1 MTEFNALCPA
11 CRGRVFDVLGHK
23 NGFEM
28 RSCSDCKTL
37 TAVGDYSA
45 NGSLYEEI
53 YAKPPQLTVGAR
65 AGLRRILDRFRSA
78 GLSGRLLDYGFGAGD
93 LMREAREAGFQ
104 VFGVEY
110 SDNARSRALAEGF
123 DVAKEASGLSQKGYD
138 VVTMIEVIE
147 HLPNA
152 RQALKESFDLLRPG
166 GALYV
171 TTPNA
176 RGLNPRY
183 LGLEWSVV
191 GPPDHRVLFSRAGLI
206 TLAEA
211 VGFRVEFVRTEG
223 LNPSEWRGRK
233 GPEASAPST
242 PSPAPAAN
250 LNDHMEASGSL
261 RLVKRAV
268 NVGLSALGLGDTLK
282 VMARR
287 P

>member
-11 CRGRVFDVLGHK
+11 CRGRVFNVLGHK

-28 RSCSDCKTL
+28 RSCGACRTL

-45 NGSLYEEI
+45 DGSLYEEI
-53 YAKPPQLTVGAR
+53 YAKPPQLTIGAR
-65 AGLRRILDRFRSA
+65 AGLRRILDRLRSTN
-78 GLSGRLLDYGFGAGD
+78 LSGRLLDYGFGAGD
-93 LMREAREAGFQ
+93 LMREARDAGWQ
-104 VFGVEY
+104 VCGVEY

-123 DVAKEASGLSQKGYD
+123 EVVKEASALSRKDYD

-152 RQALKESFDLLRPG
+152 RQALEEAFDLLRPG

-183 LGLEWSVV
+183 LGLNWSVV
-191 GPPDHRVLFSRAGLI
+191 GPPDHRVLFSRSGLT
-206 TLAEA
+206 TLAQA

-223 LNPSEWRGRK
+223 LNPSEWRVRNK
-233 GPEASAPST
+233 RPEVSASQ
-242 PSPAPAAN
+242 SPAPAAN
-250 LNDHMEASGSL
+250 LNDQVEASGTL
-261 RLVKRAV
+261 RMVKRVV
-268 NVGLSALGLGDTLK
+268 NALLSVFGLGDTVK
-282 VMARR
+282 MMARR